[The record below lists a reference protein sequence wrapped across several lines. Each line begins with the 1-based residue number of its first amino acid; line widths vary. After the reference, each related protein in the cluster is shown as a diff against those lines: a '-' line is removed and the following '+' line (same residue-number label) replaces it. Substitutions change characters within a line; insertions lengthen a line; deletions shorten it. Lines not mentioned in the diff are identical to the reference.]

1 MEMDG
6 VALKKE
12 TALDIFAQSE
22 ILLKMRCCG
31 NCKYYAINFCHKEAQ
46 IDIFGTKYHAFI
58 DCRKNFEHWE
68 FNGGQKSLF

>member
-1 MEMDG
+1 MDMDG

-31 NCKYYAINFCHKEAQ
+31 NCKHYAIDFCHKEAQ
-46 IDIFGTKYHAFI
+46 YDVFGAKHPAFI
-58 DCRKNFEHWE
+58 DCRKNFKYWE
-68 FNGGQKSLF
+68 FNGGQKSLL